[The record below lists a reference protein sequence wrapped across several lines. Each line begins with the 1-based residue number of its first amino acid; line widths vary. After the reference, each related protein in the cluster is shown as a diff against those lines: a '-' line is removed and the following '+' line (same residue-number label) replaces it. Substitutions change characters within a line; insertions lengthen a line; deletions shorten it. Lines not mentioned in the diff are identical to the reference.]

1 MEELSQDKR
10 QRLKSIGLHFC
21 NYYENIVRYNK
32 KFCAECPHCT
42 YPR

>member
-1 MEELSQDKR
+1 MEELSPEKR

-21 NYYENIVRYNK
+21 EHYRNIVRYNE
-32 KFCAECPHCT
+32 KFCKKCRHCT